1 MNFGN
6 DFDNKMFSINLESK
20 HNILLGFN
28 GDNTYLI
35 VNEIYNYTYII
46 IIMIHNYGEEELWII
61 MEKKSYG

>member
-28 GDNTYLI
+28 DDNTYLI